1 MVNFNEE
8 SLEKLAAGCGTI
20 ISAAAV
26 MFLMVWLFQLAWNW
40 LVPVLFN
47 GPEITYWQM
56 FILKFLITGL
66 MQGSYVAKTVKKL
79 NN

>member
-8 SLEKLAAGCGTI
+8 NAKKLAVGCGTI
-20 ISAAAV
+20 ISTVAV

-56 FILKFLITGL
+56 FVLKFLINGF
-66 MQGSYVAKTVKKL
+66 MQGGYIMKSLKKL
-79 NN
+79 NE